1 MAGANTTFVADQTA
15 KLMRENAKGEQVGLR
30 ERYRELAKKLGK
42 QHALDWLRE
51 HIEVTKQFRK
61 LFTETDW
68 GVADTEATGIGDA
81 DQICELAVIRGHDR
95 KTLFSKLMST
105 TCPMQPGAVG
115 QHGITAEMLRGEPTF
130 ADYQDEINE
139 GMSGLS
145 RVLWYNGAFD
155 IRMKAQTSW
164 IQGVTPEPEWPEFVE
179 IMHAVA
185 VWCGS
190 WNARKNGW
198 RWPKLEGGHRARGD
212 CLYLID
218 HMTVMATSDIEYAQ
232 KLIIEETRT

>member
-15 KLMRENAKGEQVGLR
+15 KLMRQNVKGEQVGLR
-30 ERYRELAKKLGK
+30 ERFRELAKKLGK
-42 QHALDWLRE
+42 QHAIDWLRE
-51 HIEVTKQFRK
+51 HVHVTKQFRK
-61 LFTETDW
+61 LFIDTDW
-68 GVADTEATGIGDA
+68 AVADTEATGIGDA

-95 KTLFSKLMST
+95 KTLFNKLMST
-105 TCPMQPGAVG
+105 TCPMQTGAVG

-130 ADYQDEINE
+130 ADCQDEIDQS
-139 GMSGLS
+139 MSEIG

-155 IRMKAQTSW
+155 VRMKQQTAFAQG
-164 IQGVTPEPEWPEFVE
+164 IQDPEWPEFIEV
-179 IMHAVA
+179 MLSVGT
-185 VWCGS
+185 WCGS

-218 HMTVMATSDIEYAQ
+218 HMCIMSTSNTEYAQ
-232 KLIIEETRT
+232 QLIEDAKI